1 MIYEYAIEPAVVVE
15 WAKKR
20 KYGKII
26 FENFGLGNQRFM
38 AEFPKLKNWRKQFC
52 HAAGNDIEKTSL
64 VELYMHLK
72 EKRVQRN
79 SDDYD
84 GNNSW
89 LENAEKENK
98 RRPFRAIL
106 AVENPTRNNHV
117 FQNNL
122 LGDWPDE
129 KWSASSR
136 SKTVSRKAKEMA
148 AAISSMLQNSRE
160 IKFIDPHFWPTEKRW
175 LEPLTAFLKNCV
187 GSIPSP
193 GGKKIEIHTTC
204 DPEKRPFDFFKEK
217 CRKKLKHLPKGIT
230 ITFKVWKQREGGEKL
245 HNRYVLTDIGGVS
258 FGTGLDHGK
267 EGETDDITLLNRDQ
281 YVLRWY
287 QYASDTPAFD
297 LVAEPFQVTGKAQQV
312 PFGKYY

>member
-20 KYGKII
+20 KSCRII
-26 FENFGLGNQRFM
+26 IDNFGLGKPRLM
-38 AEFPKLKNWRKQFC
+38 ADFPKLKNWRKQFR
-52 HAAGNDIEKTSL
+52 HAAGSINDMAKCRLE
-64 VELYMHLK
+64 ELFMHLT

-79 SDDYD
+79 SYDYD

-89 LENAEKENK
+89 LENTEKENK

-106 AVENPTRNNHV
+106 VVENPTRNDHV
-117 FQNNL
+117 LQNNL

-129 KWSASSR
+129 KWSASR
-136 SKTVSRKAKEMA
+136 GITVPRKAEEMA
-148 AAISSMLQNSRE
+148 AAISSMLQNSE
-160 IKFIDPHFWPTEKRW
+160 EVKFIDPYFRPSPKW

-187 GSIPSP
+187 ESIPSP

-204 DPEKRPFDFFKEK
+204 DPEKRPSFACFKEE
-217 CRKKLKHLPKGIT
+217 CRKMPKDLPKGIT

-258 FGTGLDHGK
+258 FGTGLDQGK

-281 YVLRWY
+281 YVRRWQ

-297 LVAEPFQVTGKAQQV
+297 LAAKPFQVTGKA
-312 PFGKYY
+312 